1 MKIPKHIDSTSH
13 RAEIVAVEVLDELVS
28 HLIESNRFGVN
39 KSFLDWV
46 NHNATPFVVDR
57 VRRSKPE
64 NYFQACAD
72 PEKMRHAMRKKVYE
86 WVMPHISQ
94 RFGSLATQASDFSE
108 TRSEPARRA
117 SDHGAGLYAIDLVL

>member
-1 MKIPKHIDSTSH
+1 MKMPQHIDRTSH
-13 RAEIVAVEVLDELVS
+13 RAEIMAVEVLDELVS

-39 KSFLDWV
+39 TGFLDWV
-46 NHNATPFVVDR
+46 NHNATHFVVDR

-64 NYFQACAD
+64 DYFPASAD

-94 RFGSLATQASDFSE
+94 RFGNLAMQASDFSE
-108 TRSEPARRA
+108 TRSEPARRV
-117 SDHGAGLYAIDLVL
+117 SDHGSGLYAIDLVL